1 MQSQSFFQVV
11 ACLQT
16 EETEQSRGGPL
27 QDQIRDLLEEEVGAT
42 GTKRQ
47 ASLGGGAC

>member
-1 MQSQSFFQVV
+1 M

-16 EETEQSRGGPL
+16 EEMELSRGGPL
-27 QDQIRDLLEEEVGAT
+27 QDQVRDLPEEETGAA

-47 ASLGGGAC
+47 ASLGGGVC